1 MENKIESARG
11 IEEETENY
19 LQLFLY
25 RAPKKNHDALAKN
38 LKQFGPWFKKNG
50 VRIEYYH
57 LGNSETQG
65 AIDSAKESGMDIME
79 GIGKTLSTAAE
90 DEEEIWIEQ
99 QYFRDLKHC
108 EDIYTKMIQDRFDL
122 VNSLLL
128 HSLYLNYLK
137 QVIEEKRVE
146 VHDFE

>member
-25 RAPKKNHDALAKN
+25 LAPKKNHDALARN
-38 LKQFGPWFKKNG
+38 LMQFGPWFKKNG

-57 LGNSETQG
+57 LGKSETQG

-79 GIGKTLSTAAE
+79 GIGKTLSTAAGE

-99 QYFRDLKHC
+99 QYFRDHKHC
-108 EDIYTKMIQDRFDL
+108 EDIYAKMMQDKSIEPLGNEFFGL
-122 VNSLLL
+122 VTQGKKLITGGFIRL
-128 HSLYLNYLK
+128 
-137 QVIEEKRVE
+137 RA
-146 VHDFE
+146 